1 MKKVVSSLLCVYLVL
16 GIICSSGFMY
26 LFASRRIGPPAI
38 PQAETRYYGTSEIIM
53 TDGTGDI
60 VVTDGG
66 SYEDINEYVFYDH
79 VVNTTVINPN
89 GIPCYFASG
98 MSNACAVT
106 AGGIVV
112 GYFDKFYE
120 ELIPN
125 HTGYIF
131 AGDFTYGPQ
140 DDEVDAMHRD
150 LAQRM
155 GLDSQ
160 GTTVSGYVNGLGSY
174 IRSKDRSPSIISAY
188 NYNNLDLEAC
198 MDALEQGK
206 LVTLFMNGFSVV
218 PFGGVYTE
226 NGFDT
231 IMNIVFT
238 GRHAVTAYGYML
250 LDYYDYYDNLIQSDI
265 YFYCYT
271 GLSMDKGYIRLS
283 RYTTVEDAYVINIT

>member
-26 LFASRRIGPPAI
+26 LFASRRIGSPAI

-66 SYEDINEYVFYDH
+66 SYECINEYVFYDH
-79 VVNTTVINPN
+79 VVETTVINPN
-89 GIPCYFASG
+89 GIPSYFASG

-112 GYFDKFYE
+112 GHFDKFYE

-125 HTGYIF
+125 HTGFIF
-131 AGDFTYGPQ
+131 GGDFAYGPQ
-140 DDEVDAMHRD
+140 DDAVDAMHQD

-155 GLDSQ
+155 GSDEQ

-174 IRSKDRSPSIISAY
+174 IRSKDRSPSIVSAY

-206 LVTLFMNGFSVV
+206 LVTVFMNGFSVI
-218 PFGGVYTE
+218 PFGGIVIEDGY
-226 NGFDT
+226 DT
-231 IMNIVFT
+231 IMNLVFT
-238 GRHAVTAYGYML
+238 GRHAITAYGYL
-250 LDYYDYYDNLIQSDI
+250 LLEYYDSYDNLVQTDVHL
-265 YFYCYT
+265 YCYT
-271 GLSMDKGYIRLS
+271 GLSMGKGYLRLS
-283 RYTTVEDAYVINIT
+283 RYTTVEDAYIINIT